1 MRAGANAVYR
11 WLAVL
16 ILAAIVVQ
24 FFLAG
29 YGVFGGR
36 TSDTS
41 TTRFAEVSTLDAHRV
56 LGDLIILLA
65 LILVLVALVAGKRGS
80 DMGHAGGLFILTLL
94 QSVLAHLGTHT
105 GALFGGLHVLNA
117 LAILALAGRIVATT
131 RRAAPQAAT

>member
-1 MRAGANAVYR
+1 MRAGANAMYR

-41 TTRFAEVSTLDAHRV
+41 TAKFPEVSTLDAHRA

-65 LILVLVALVAGKRGS
+65 LILVLLALAAGKRGS
-80 DMGHAGGLFILTLL
+80 DMGHPGGLFILTLV
-94 QSVLAHLGTHT
+94 QSVLAHLGTDT

-131 RRAAPQAAT
+131 RRAVPEAAT

>member
-11 WLAVL
+11 WLSIL

-41 TTRFAEVSTLDAHRV
+41 TTKFPEVSTLDAHRA

-65 LILVLVALVAGKRGS
+65 LILVLVALAAGKRGS
-80 DMGHAGGLFILTLL
+80 DMGHAGGLLILTLL
-94 QSVLAHLGTHT
+94 QSVLAHLGSNT
-105 GALFGGLHVLNA
+105 GAVFGGLHALNA
-117 LAILALAGRIVATT
+117 LAILGLAARIVATT
-131 RRAAPQAAT
+131 RRAPPTAAT

>member
-1 MRAGANAVYR
+1 MRAGANAVFR

-41 TTRFAEVSTLDAHRV
+41 SAKFPEVSTLDAHRA
-56 LGDLIILLA
+56 LGDIIILLA
-65 LILVLVALVAGKRGS
+65 LILVLVALAAGKRGS
-80 DMGHAGGLFILTLL
+80 AMGEPGGLLILTLL
-94 QSVLAHLGTHT
+94 QSVLAHLGTDT

-117 LAILALAGRIVATT
+117 LAILAVAGRIVSTSRRGPPAATT
-131 RRAAPQAAT
+131 

>member
-41 TTRFAEVSTLDAHRV
+41 RRSSPRSRRSTPTVR
-56 LGDLIILLA
+56 
-65 LILVLVALVAGKRGS
+65 S
-80 DMGHAGGLFILTLL
+80 
-94 QSVLAHLGTHT
+94 
-105 GALFGGLHVLNA
+105 
-117 LAILALAGRIVATT
+117 AT
-131 RRAAPQAAT
+131 

>member
-1 MRAGANAVYR
+1 MRAGANAVFR

-16 ILAAIVVQ
+16 ILAAIVLQ

-41 TTRFAEVSTLDAHRV
+41 SGKFPEVSTLDAHRA

-65 LILVLVALVAGKRGS
+65 LILVLVALAAGKRGS
-80 DMGHAGGLFILTLL
+80 AMGEPGGLLILTLL
-94 QSVLAHLGTHT
+94 QSVLAHLGTDT

-117 LAILALAGRIVATT
+117 LAILAVAGRIVATS
-131 RRAAPQAAT
+131 RRGPPAATT